1 MAVTNMTV
9 RADFPFPI
17 SCLSVCDPRHRKV
30 CECPSPKKLIVCLH
44 VTHSF
49 PSSWVTW
56 VTWVPLRDQGAN
68 SQRCQKMAVVKVTN
82 QQQAI
87 PLGNHSQETRRVT
100 HALCVDLTRGAE
112 TKPGHPAGLGIVHT
126 AVSFSCWTCLRP
138 CSRAL
143 VLGDQSAVPCPSPVK
158 NLP

>member
-87 PLGNHSQETRRVT
+87 PLGNHSQETRLFCCFCSFIKFVFVNSLELKVSKGYSLFPIYISCLIT
-100 HALCVDLTRGAE
+100 
-112 TKPGHPAGLGIVHT
+112 LG
-126 AVSFSCWTCLRP
+126 SN
-138 CSRAL
+138 
-143 VLGDQSAVPCPSPVK
+143 PVNFK
-158 NLP
+158 YPPT